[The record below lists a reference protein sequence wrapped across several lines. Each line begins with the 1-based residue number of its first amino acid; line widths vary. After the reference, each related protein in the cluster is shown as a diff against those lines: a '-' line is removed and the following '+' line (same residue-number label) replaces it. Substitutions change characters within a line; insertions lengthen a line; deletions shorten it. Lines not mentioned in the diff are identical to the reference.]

1 MTDKSTANSKISRS
15 LGIPLG
21 ATEWLFLLGLLFL
34 SIGVSF
40 LFGWAWALTI
50 GGGVVLATAYFN
62 AIQPGE

>member
-1 MTDKSTANSKISRS
+1 MTDKSPKSTSVSRS

-34 SIGVSF
+34 SIGVFF

-50 GGGVVLATAYFN
+50 GGGVLLATAYFN

>member
-34 SIGVSF
+34 SIGVLF

-50 GGGVVLATAYFN
+50 GGGVLLATAYFN

>member
-50 GGGVVLATAYFN
+50 GGGVMLSTAYFN

>member
-34 SIGVSF
+34 CIGVSF